1 MQPTRTTHKHL
12 EQPMSLAYA
21 ILTALT
27 EEPSSGADLLKRFDK
42 SIGYFWNC
50 THQQIYRELK
60 QLETSGY
67 ISSEISS
74 QKSTSF
80 IYRIEPKG
88 SEWLKEW
95 IETDHTQTATR
106 DPFFVKLR
114 AIANFDDL
122 SPEPLIQEKKRHHE
136 DMLKVYQQIA
146 QKAFKEPLD
155 RNQAIKKMVLQAG
168 LRREQSNIDWCNE
181 CLEMLTKLDAP
192 Q

>member
-1 MQPTRTTHKHL
+1 
-12 EQPMSLAYA
+12 MSLAYA

-60 QLETSGY
+60 QLEGNGY
-67 ISSEISS
+67 ISSEIST

-88 SEWLKEW
+88 SEWLNEW
-95 IETDHTQTATR
+95 IETDKTQTATR
-106 DPFFVKLR
+106 DPFFLKLR
-114 AIANFDDL
+114 ALANFENL
-122 SPEPLIQEKKRHHE
+122 SPEPLILEKKRHHE
-136 DMLKVYQQIA
+136 DMLKIYQQIA
-146 QKAFKEPLD
+146 QKAFKEPLN
-155 RNQAIKKMVLQAG
+155 RNQTIKKMVLQAG

-181 CLEMLTKLDAP
+181 CLEMLAKFDTPK
-192 Q
+192 